1 MITHSQLVHPNIIPL
16 FGVFYENTDAA
27 PMMVLPYAEK
37 GSLSDVKV
45 IADIEFA
52 CIVCPAAYSCELT
65 CLHLSAYQST
75 GITRG
80 LTYLHSRKPPIFHGD
95 LHTVR

>member
-52 CIVCPAAYSCELT
+52 RIVCPAAYSLRT
-65 CLHLSAYQST
+65 NLFTSVCLPVYRHNPRSNISPLKKTAN
-75 GITRG
+75 I
-80 LTYLHSRKPPIFHGD
+80 PW
-95 LHTVR
+95 